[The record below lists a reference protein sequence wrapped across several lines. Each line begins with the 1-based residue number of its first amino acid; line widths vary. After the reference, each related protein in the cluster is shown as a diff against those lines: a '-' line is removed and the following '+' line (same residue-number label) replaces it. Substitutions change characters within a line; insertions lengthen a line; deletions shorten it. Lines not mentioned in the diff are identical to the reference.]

1 MRKSLIITVV
11 IVLLCLCGC
20 EAVVTVPESPELTRA
35 SEMLLTTTAAEESTD
50 KLEATTTS
58 SVEIDVPEK
67 NEEESGTPTEDV
79 VSVDNKADLA
89 EKNGLVSSEST
100 VPSFEEVKADKPS
113 EQTETQ
119 LSAPSEPPRET
130 EQSKPTEQP
139 VATEPDEA
147 PAEPPAPTEPTAITE
162 PPIPSETEPPVE
174 TQPKTAYDYEFDINA
189 IRSDCI
195 AIGQGIVPDDQTAA
209 IEWNKVTNKSFDND
223 LKRGDLKVTKTAEDG
238 LNEGLKFHLYG
249 TSYSG
254 ITVDEYAVTD
264 ASGVATF
271 SSILIGTGYTLEE
284 VETPIRYVV
293 PDNQTAAIEWNKVT
307 NKSFDNVLKKWNLT
321 VTKQDVE
328 TDSAQG
334 DANLAG
340 AKYGI
345 YKGDELIDTYV
356 TDADG
361 KFTTKYYVCGTD
373 WSIKELDSSEGYL
386 VTPGNEQIGV
396 DPKNYTAEYNSEAM
410 RYPSD

>member
-89 EKNGLVSSEST
+89 EKNGPVSSEST

-147 PAEPPAPTEPTAITE
+147 PAEPPAPTEPTAIAE
-162 PPIPSETEPPVE
+162 PPIPSEQNHRWRHSQRPHTIMSLISMRSVL
-174 TQPKTAYDYEFDINA
+174 TALLSV
-189 IRSDCI
+189 R
-195 AIGQGIVPDDQTAA
+195 V
-209 IEWNKVTNKSFDND
+209 W
-223 LKRGDLKVTKTAEDG
+223 
-238 LNEGLKFHLYG
+238 
-249 TSYSG
+249 
-254 ITVDEYAVTD
+254 
-264 ASGVATF
+264 AT
-271 SSILIGTGYTLEE
+271 
-284 VETPIRYVV
+284 R
-293 PDNQTAAIEWNKVT
+293 
-307 NKSFDNVLKKWNLT
+307 
-321 VTKQDVE
+321 
-328 TDSAQG
+328 
-334 DANLAG
+334 
-340 AKYGI
+340 
-345 YKGDELIDTYV
+345 
-356 TDADG
+356 
-361 KFTTKYYVCGTD
+361 
-373 WSIKELDSSEGYL
+373 
-386 VTPGNEQIGV
+386 
-396 DPKNYTAEYNSEAM
+396 
-410 RYPSD
+410 

>member
-195 AIGQGIVPDDQTAA
+195 AIGQGIHRPADQ
-209 IEWNKVTNKSFDND
+209 
-223 LKRGDLKVTKTAEDG
+223 G
-238 LNEGLKFHLYG
+238 LGRSRTPE
-249 TSYSG
+249 
-254 ITVDEYAVTD
+254 AVRR
-264 ASGVATF
+264 V
-271 SSILIGTGYTLEE
+271 
-284 VETPIRYVV
+284 R
-293 PDNQTAAIEWNKVT
+293 QR
-307 NKSFDNVLKKWNLT
+307 KWRNLPLLDQQRQLLLLC
-321 VTKQDVE
+321 KGGQDRQH
-328 TDSAQG
+328 D
-334 DANLAG
+334 
-340 AKYGI
+340 
-345 YKGDELIDTYV
+345 
-356 TDADG
+356 
-361 KFTTKYYVCGTD
+361 
-373 WSIKELDSSEGYL
+373 
-386 VTPGNEQIGV
+386 
-396 DPKNYTAEYNSEAM
+396 
-410 RYPSD
+410 R